1 MKVISFSL
9 IFFYMILI
17 DSVSINFFNL
27 IINSQKKRTYI
38 AKNEE
43 NHPRSLEEQKE
54 YDSYMLL
61 YFKKDCNYSS
71 GFKNE
76 YRNNISFIINRKNNS
91 KLKSEDELI
100 ITKDICIEIHFDK
113 NINNLTYFFFKIF

>member
-1 MKVISFSL
+1 M
-9 IFFYMILI
+9 
-17 DSVSINFFNL
+17 
-27 IINSQKKRTYI
+27 
-38 AKNEE
+38 
-43 NHPRSLEEQKE
+43 EEQKE

-61 YFKKDCNYSS
+61 YFKEDCNYSR

-100 ITKDICIEIHFDK
+100 ISKDICIEIHFDK
-113 NINNLTYFFFKIF
+113 NINNLIVW